1 MKVKL
6 NDIEVKYNPR
16 KLFNGIDE
24 LAKNIKELGLLQP
37 LTVASKEENG
47 KYILLDGQRRFQALQ
62 KLKQDEVD
70 VLLKDLDEQQQ
81 KEVPIATD
89 FFKDKL
95 KISEKAV
102 GVANLI
108 NKERKITKQ
117 TLANRYGWK
126 IKDVETLLKL
136 STLHPSVLE
145 LIDNGQLEIKQA
157 LETTKLK
164 REDIQIKIAN
174 FMVGKHW
181 CGLLDALENVA
192 YELPFDD
199 VFTFEQAKE
208 DNQIGIVV
216 PDECSESERVFTYD
230 KDYYDQKN
238 KAYEEREQKSYEKRV
253 ANIKGERQGELAAQ
267 PGQKE
272 ETKEERKEKRT
283 QAKAEFDETLQAFQE
298 STKSFLAQK
307 ASEEQIASLIDK
319 FVRQISMDNAKIIL
333 KTFDVSFKASE
344 MHSDDFRREV
354 SKILKDI
361 VKDESHLAKLIIY
374 VDYLGE
380 IYKSTLFDFDGVK
393 QMIVKMNK

>member
-6 NDIEVKYNPR
+6 DDIEVKYNPR

-37 LTVASKEENG
+37 LTVASKEGNG

-62 KLKQDEVD
+62 KLKQKEVE

-108 NKERKITKQ
+108 NKEKKVTKQ

-157 LETTKLK
+157 LETAKVK

-174 FMVGKHW
+174 FMTGKHW

-216 PDECSESERVFTYD
+216 PDECSDSERVFTYD

-238 KAYEEREQKSYEKRV
+238 KEYEEREQKSYEKRV
-253 ANIKGERQGELAAQ
+253 AKINGDRQGELAAQ
-267 PGQKE
+267 PEQRQ
-272 ETKEERKEKRT
+272 ETKEERKEKRA
-283 QAKAEFDETLQAFQE
+283 QAKTKFDKTLQAFQE
-298 STKSFLAQK
+298 STKSFLTQK
-307 ASEEQIASLIDK
+307 ATEKQIASLIDK

-333 KTFDVSFKASE
+333 KAFDVTFKASE
-344 MHSDDFRREV
+344 MHSDDYRREV
-354 SKILKDI
+354 SKILKNI
-361 VKDESHLAKLIIY
+361 VKDENHLAKLIIY